1 MTVVM
6 VMLTRMAVA
15 AATGVKSIEGPAKT
29 VVGTKAEML
38 GIESGSIQI
47 ITGHTTAAE
56 HRSAAEQH
64 LFKHADTLPSFLQTV
79 FYSCS
84 KVS

>member
-1 MTVVM
+1 M
-6 VMLTRMAVA
+6 VMLSRMAVA

-47 ITGHTTAAE
+47 ITGHTKAAE
-56 HRSAAEQH
+56 HRSAAE
-64 LFKHADTLPSFLQTV
+64 
-79 FYSCS
+79 
-84 KVS
+84 